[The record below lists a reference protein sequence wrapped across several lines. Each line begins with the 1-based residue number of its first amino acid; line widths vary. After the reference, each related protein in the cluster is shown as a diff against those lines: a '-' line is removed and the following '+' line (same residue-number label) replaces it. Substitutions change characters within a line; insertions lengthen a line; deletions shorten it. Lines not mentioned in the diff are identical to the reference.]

1 MADIVK
7 ILLIEDD
14 HQLSDSVRDFLVDIG
29 SVKQAFDGEE
39 GEYLATEEPYDL
51 FIVDLMLPLMNGL
64 EIIKNIRKKN

>member
-39 GEYLATEEPYDL
+39 GEYLATEEP
-51 FIVDLMLPLMNGL
+51 
-64 EIIKNIRKKN
+64 